1 MRESPGQATPTRA
14 HRPALAAVVLAGGES
29 RRFGTDKLVAPL
41 EGKPLVAHVVSH
53 LRLVTPFVYLS
64 VESSVHAR
72 RLTSLLSEDVSV
84 IEDRDE
90 VRGTGPA
97 AGIVSSV
104 LALDQE
110 ELLFLAG
117 DMPWVS
123 PDALARLRDAARAAT
138 LGVACPAQENGI
150 VDSLVQFQK
159 REAVLPLV
167 REFLTQRSRP
177 IRPIDFLR
185 ATHRGGVVPRAG
197 LSDDPS
203 TFENVNTVRDLERG
217 TGAPS
222 SSRAPSSAASASGRR
237 ASSTIRIPEH
247 GPELFWSAHRL
258 RRRQMPEEAAH
269 AFQQEAALYRR
280 LQLGHLEYHCL
291 IDASLCLTEVGKTDL
306 ELERRCITLR
316 GGLFPGGENG

>member
-1 MRESPGQATPTRA
+1 MREPPGRATPTRA
-14 HRPALAAVVLAGGES
+14 NRPALAAVVLAGGES

-53 LRLVTPFVYLS
+53 LRSVTPSVYLS
-64 VESSVHAR
+64 LESSDRAR
-72 RLTSLLSEDVSV
+72 RLTALLPKDVSTIV
-84 IEDRDE
+84 DRDE

-110 ELLFLAG
+110 DLLFVAG

-123 PDALARLRDAARAAT
+123 PDACTRLRDAARAAT
-138 LGVACPAQENGI
+138 LGAACPVQENGI

-167 REFLTQRSRP
+167 REFLAGRSRP

-185 ATHRGGVVPRAG
+185 ATHRGGVVLRAG
-197 LSDDPS
+197 LSDDPL

-217 TGAPS
+217 TGEPS
-222 SSRAPSSAASASGRR
+222 RSRAPPSAASASGRR
-237 ASSTIRIPEH
+237 ASTTLRIPEH

-258 RRRQMPEEAAH
+258 RSRQLPEEAARE
-269 AFQQEAALYRR
+269 FQQEAALYRR

-291 IDASLCLTEVGKTDL
+291 IDAGQCLTEVGKADP

-316 GGLFPGGENG
+316 EGLFPGGGSG